1 MQKKKRGLDK
11 ITPSFQLS
19 DEFVAEMKLYLQGD
33 PGAVKRMEEW
43 KKEQEKQDLIYKERL
58 KKTCL
63 THKNEYGDELPEY
76 YVNQLKKDYEEMYG
90 ETVEYEE
97 K

>member
-33 PGAVKRMEEW
+33 PGAIERMKERDKEWEKRS
-43 KKEQEKQDLIYKERL
+43 LICKERL
-58 KKTCL
+58 KQTCL
-63 THKNEYGDELPEY
+63 THKNEYGDELPDY
-76 YVNQLKKDYEEMYG
+76 YVNQLKKDYEETYG
-90 ETVEYEE
+90 EKLDDEE